1 MFLGVNETVKKLVRE
16 HNQCSNNPSL
26 IFSFVD
32 LELVEINNK
41 RRKFRII
48 SKELSKKIHE
58 IYSWKK
64 SVHVPQIKFIDY
76 ETELKNDR
84 VIFNFPSL
92 CYKWWMEIKKTNLRE
107 NAGVSS
113 NGTLIF
119 NSGIKIKQTPTI
131 KIFFREQLETD
142 FSNEEDDL
150 EKQKEQENTQSRFSA
165 LQAIENT
172 IQNGNI
178 DLTTLAESML
188 FLGESYIS
196 ARPDDCLFC
205 NKELGAN
212 PESIADYYQTHLK
225 KCIWRPD
232 RINEFKDKQVALIE
246 RIITQ
251 FNNYKEETIQE
262 IIREAQD
269 QNITETELNNTR
281 PNWQN
286 TLRSLTNREKI
297 TEYFTKQLE
306 IDIQNLAT
314 AKTKSGS
321 ERQKAENEAKENAQ
335 KEEERLKKEREDKH
349 KQEEEERK
357 RKAKNEAEE
366 KDKAAKERAKQQELK
381 QQREK
386 TITEINSA
394 LNQEPK
400 LINSELSPEY
410 QNWEE
415 KINRITDIQQITNFQ
430 DRLLA
435 DIQARRHD
443 KKTAQ
448 EVKENLNKART
459 GTKEEK
465 EQAWKDLE
473 KLETEKSFQENQTEV
488 ESLKKEKAAE
498 NPSEYSQEAK
508 QRIEKKLKNN
518 QIKENELNSENQQ
531 EWKKLKSGQIKDPA
545 KLVEIETK
553 ITQNIYQKG
562 VQKIITSLTSRVNQI
577 LKSKPN
583 QSQIA
588 ALKKELLAFISSSN
602 IYYTSQKKAVEN
614 LLNQLENHST
624 NEQNPPQPQNSP
636 WKIIIP
642 FLLIGLL
649 ITLTIPLVKKRIKT
663 KKRVK

>member
-1 MFLGVNETVKKLVRE
+1 MPRDCLACG
-16 HNQCSNNPSL
+16 
-26 IFSFVD
+26 D
-32 LELVEINNK
+32 
-41 RRKFRII
+41 
-48 SKELSKKIHE
+48 
-58 IYSWKK
+58 
-64 SVHVPQIKFIDY
+64 IDP
-76 ETELKNDR
+76 N
-84 VIFNFPSL
+84 
-92 CYKWWMEIKKTNLRE
+92 
-107 NAGVSS
+107 
-113 NGTLIF
+113 
-119 NSGIKIKQTPTI
+119 
-131 KIFFREQLETD
+131 
-142 FSNEEDDL
+142 
-150 EKQKEQENTQSRFSA
+150 
-165 LQAIENT
+165 
-172 IQNGNI
+172 
-178 DLTTLAESML
+178 TTLMA
-188 FLGESYIS
+188 
-196 ARPDDCLFC
+196 
-205 NKELGAN
+205 K
-212 PESIADYYQTHLK
+212 YYEIHLK

-232 RINEFKDKQVALIE
+232 RINDFKDKQVALIE

-251 FNNYKEETIQE
+251 FNNYKEEAIQE
-262 IIREAQD
+262 VIQEAQE
-269 QNITETELNNTR
+269 QGISEAELNTTC

-297 TEYFTKQLE
+297 TEYFTNQLE
-306 IDIQNLAT
+306 NVIQNLAA
-314 AKTKSGS
+314 AKNKSGS
-321 ERQKAENEAKENAQ
+321 ERQQAEDQARENAQ
-335 KEEERLKKEREDKH
+335 KEEERLKKEQENKR
-349 KQEEEERK
+349 KQEAEERK
-357 RKAKNEAEE
+357 QKGKKEAEE
-366 KDKAAKERAKQQELK
+366 KQKAAKEQAKQQELN
-381 QQREK
+381 QQRDK
-386 TITEINSA
+386 FITQITIA
-394 LNQEPK
+394 LNQEPP
-400 LINSELSPEY
+400 LTNSDLSSQY
-410 QNWEE
+410 QNWETQV
-415 KINRITDIQQITNFQ
+415 NQLTDIQLITNFQ
-430 DRLLA
+430 ERLLA
-435 DIQARRHD
+435 DISARRQD

-448 EVKENLNKART
+448 KVKENLNKVKT
-459 GTKEEK
+459 GTKAEK

-473 KLETEKSFQENQTEV
+473 KSETEKSFQENKVEV
-488 ESLKKEKAAE
+488 ENLKKEKAAE